1 MGAGF
6 HGGFG
11 NTEGAKKKNS
21 IPVNSLGDVRYSKK
35 KTEGYLLN
43 PNHPIDASKA
53 KFMKKIFGYSQE
65 DSRLFHKNVVSTKS
79 EQTQYGIKYTY
90 NTILQGKNGKAISAN
105 IVVVIQKDNER
116 TTYKIVTVYPD
127 KKEW

>member
-35 KTEGYLLN
+35 KTEGYL
-43 PNHPIDASKA
+43 
-53 KFMKKIFGYSQE
+53 Q
-65 DSRLFHKNVVSTKS
+65 
-79 EQTQYGIKYTY
+79 
-90 NTILQGKNGKAISAN
+90 ILIIPS
-105 IVVVIQKDNER
+105 VLQKQNL
-116 TTYKIVTVYPD
+116 
-127 KKEW
+127 

>member
-43 PNHPIDASKA
+43 PNHPIGASKS
-53 KFMKKIFGYSQE
+53 KIYERNFGIFTG
-65 DSRLFHKNVVSTKS
+65 RLKVVS
-79 EQTQYGIKYTY
+79 
-90 NTILQGKNGKAISAN
+90 
-105 IVVVIQKDNER
+105 
-116 TTYKIVTVYPD
+116 
-127 KKEW
+127 